1 MYVILA
7 RQPRICTDVFENIVR
22 VSILR
27 KLVACCKTR
36 EFTNRLCY
44 RSVVL
49 DWFLAVRTLLSC
61 VFLLYWLLILSE
73 YTVVNV
79 FVFISEYC
87 CICTNSFATRVLS
100 LEVGGPNSQ

>member
-1 MYVILA
+1 MYVILV

-27 KLVACCKTR
+27 KLVACWKTR

-49 DWFLAVRTLLSC
+49 DCFLAARTLLFC
-61 VFLLYWLLILSE
+61 VFLLYWLLIHSE

-79 FVFISEYC
+79 LVFISDYC
-87 CICTNSFATRVLS
+87 CVCTNSFPTRVLG